1 MASAIMTVLVWN
13 SKQSHAALLTL
24 GPVRLHSAWSVT
36 AARSAIRAN
45 GFDRRLG
52 RGTASQYEIVAVLRG
67 ESMIRST
74 KPPPGD
80 RYPSLAR
87 VVREYATVVHAL
99 DRVLRRGRTARYCLT
114 HGVAPPPPKRG
125 LRVLPTLR
133 GPVAHGGCPALLRSG
148 PQGAHP
154 SAPLAATGI
163 PSNLQTAGRRHS

>member
-1 MASAIMTVLVWN
+1 MASAIMTLLVWN

-24 GPVRLHSAWSVT
+24 KPVRLHSAWSVT

-80 RYPSLAR
+80 RYPSLAS
-87 VVREYATVVHAL
+87 VVREQIRNSRTCFGKRAAAL
-99 DRVLRRGRTARYCLT
+99 FSSARN
-114 HGVAPPPPKRG
+114 AA
-125 LRVLPTLR
+125 
-133 GPVAHGGCPALLRSG
+133 GPRA
-148 PQGAHP
+148 
-154 SAPLAATGI
+154 
-163 PSNLQTAGRRHS
+163 